1 MIGVLSAIK
10 NILASMF
17 NQGVKVRDVVSIE
30 VKESYGSLVKAESIT
45 SPGTYYYPNV
55 DGFDI
60 VNWSRLIIDF
70 SSIVPNSQTRI
81 EVSYGG
87 NNWIDVTTKLNVLS
101 GSIESGNFV
110 MEYISVM
117 AAKVRLVKVLTAL
130 NDEINCVFL
139 CKNS

>member
-1 MIGVLSAIK
+1 MISVLSAIK

-30 VKESYGSLVKAESIT
+30 VKESYSSLVKAESIT